1 MYLLF
6 SINPRFEQAH
16 RSSFATTV
24 CKTDAA
30 WDKVSHSAGIA
41 WIIEDISRSLDSR
54 GALVHHNVTSA
65 LAAEALAIRTAFQTE
80 SFLNV
85 THLRM
90 FSDNQT
96 LIRAI
101 NDKFFEKEIYGIL
114 KYIESSSS
122 RFVKLSFFYLSRA
135 ENGQADALA
144 KFIFRNPNNVMGRPT
159 G

>member
-1 MYLLF
+1 
-6 SINPRFEQAH
+6 
-16 RSSFATTV
+16 
-24 CKTDAA
+24 
-30 WDKVSHSAGIA
+30 
-41 WIIEDISRSLDSR
+41 R

-144 KFIFRNPNNVMGRPT
+144 KFIFRNPNNIDTILTQLCEIRAYESSNPIATT
-159 G
+159 GSRRQAPEARDHKSQKRALLRHLDSHS